1 MDLNQPIVKLKL
13 DVIFKRVF
21 GDENNTDIIAA
32 FLSALLEIPRES
44 IEKIT
49 LNNVEI
55 APEYLEQKFSRLD
68 MKMDVDG
75 KTVNVE
81 MQVNY
86 EPDFRERTLF
96 YWSKL
101 YSEELKTGDEYGS
114 LKRTVCINLI
124 DFNLFDCE
132 DYHSQFSVMEN
143 SRHEVLTDKLA
154 IHFFELKKSRKYHKN
169 SPMDEWLDL
178 INAETEGDLMEIQN
192 STVIPEVNKTILII
206 RNLSGDEKIRQE
218 AYYREKRLHD
228 EATALGHARREG
240 IAQGRAEG
248 LTQGRAEGLT
258 QGRAEG
264 LTQGRAEG
272 LTQGRAEGLTQG
284 RAETIREMT
293 QRMRDRGM
301 TDDEIKAILGE

>member
-101 YSEELKTGDEYGS
+101 
-114 LKRTVCINLI
+114 VCINLI

-132 DYHSQFSVMEN
+132 DYHSQFSVMEH
-143 SRHEVLTDKLA
+143 SRHEVLTDKLS

-248 LTQGRAEGLT
+248 LTQGRAE
-258 QGRAEG
+258 
-264 LTQGRAEG
+264 
-272 LTQGRAEGLTQG
+272 
-284 RAETIREMT
+284 TIREMT

>member
-21 GDENNTDIIAA
+21 GDANNTDIIAA
-32 FLSALLEIPRES
+32 FLSALLEIPRKS

-55 APEYLEQKFSRLD
+55 TPEYLEQKFSRLD

-101 YSEELKTGDEYGS
+101 YSDELKTGDEYGS

-124 DFNLFDCE
+124 EFNLFDCE
-132 DYHSQFSVMEN
+132 DYHSHFSVMEN

-192 STVIPEVNKTILII
+192 NTAIPEVNKTILII
-206 RNLSGDEKIRQE
+206 RNLSGDEKVRQE

-240 IAQGRAEG
+240 IAEGLEKGRAEG
-248 LTQGRAEGLT
+248 RAEGRGEIKQELT
-258 QGRAEG
+258 RKWLEK
-264 LTQGRAEG
+264 
-272 LTQGRAEGLTQG
+272 
-284 RAETIREMT
+284 
-293 QRMRDRGM
+293 GM
-301 TDDEIKAILGE
+301 TEDQIKELLGE

>member
-1 MDLNQPIVKLKL
+1 MNAETPIVKLKL

-32 FLSALLEIPRES
+32 FLSALLEISRES

-49 LNNVEI
+49 ISNVELT
-55 APEYLEQKFSRLD
+55 PEYMEQKFSRLD
-68 MKMDVDG
+68 LKMDVDG

-81 MQVNY
+81 MQINY

-101 YSEELKTGDEYGS
+101 YSDELRTGDEYGT

-132 DYHSQFSVMEN
+132 DYHSHFRVMET

-154 IHFFELKKSRKYHKN
+154 IHFFELKKKRQYSNHK
-169 SPMDEWLDL
+169 PMDDWLDL

-192 STVIPEVNKTILII
+192 TTAIPEIKKTIVIV
-206 RNLSGDEKIRQE
+206 RHLSGDEKVRQE

-240 IAQGRAEG
+240 LAEG
-248 LTQGRAEGLT
+248 PTQGRAEGLT

-264 LTQGRAEG
+264 RSEVTQELTHRW
-272 LTQGRAEGLTQG
+272 L
-284 RAETIREMT
+284 EM
-293 QRMRDRGM
+293 GM
-301 TDDEIKAILGE
+301 SEAEIKKLLGK

>member
-1 MDLNQPIVKLKL
+1 MNANQPIVKLKL

-21 GDENNTDIIAA
+21 GNENNTDIIAA

-44 IEKIT
+44 IRKISI
-49 LNNVEI
+49 NNVEI
-55 APEYLEQKFSRLD
+55 APDYLEQKFSRLD
-68 MKMDVDG
+68 MRMDVDG

-101 YSEELKTGDEYGS
+101 YSDELKTGEEYGS

-132 DYHSQFSVMEN
+132 DYHSHFRVMEN
-143 SRHEVLTDKLA
+143 SRHEILTDKLA
-154 IHFFELKKSRKYHKN
+154 IHFFELKKGRNYRKN
-169 SPMDEWLDL
+169 NPMDDWIDL
-178 INAETEGDLMEIQN
+178 INAETEGDLMEVQN
-192 STVIPEVNKTILII
+192 NTAIPEVNKTIVIL
-206 RNLSGDEKIRQE
+206 RNLSGDEKVRQE

-240 IAQGRAEG
+240 LAEGLSKGRAEG
-248 LTQGRAEGLT
+248 RAEGIAK
-258 QGRAEG
+258 GRLEAKRELAQKMREKG
-264 LTQGRAEG
+264 MTEDA
-272 LTQGRAEGLTQG
+272 
-284 RAETIREMT
+284 IREIL
-293 QRMRDRGM
+293 
-301 TDDEIKAILGE
+301 DEE

>member
-49 LNNVEI
+49 LNNVEM

-178 INAETEGDLMEIQN
+178 INAETED
-192 STVIPEVNKTILII
+192 KTILII

-272 LTQGRAEGLTQG
+272 LTQGRAE
-284 RAETIREMT
+284 TIREMT

>member
-1 MDLNQPIVKLKL
+1 MNAETPIVKLKL

-32 FLSALLEIPRES
+32 FLSALLEISRES

-49 LNNVEI
+49 ISNVELT
-55 APEYLEQKFSRLD
+55 PEYMEQKFSRLD
-68 MKMDVDG
+68 LKMDVDG

-81 MQVNY
+81 MQINY

-101 YSEELKTGDEYGS
+101 YSDELRTGDEYGT

-124 DFNLFDCE
+124 DFNLFNCE
-132 DYHSQFSVMEN
+132 DYHSHFRVMET

-154 IHFFELKKSRKYHKN
+154 IHFFELKKKRQYSNHK
-169 SPMDEWLDL
+169 PIDDWLDL

-192 STVIPEVNKTILII
+192 TTAIPEIKKTIVIV
-206 RNLSGDEKIRQE
+206 RHLSGDEKVRQE

-240 IAQGRAEG
+240 LAEG

-272 LTQGRAEGLTQG
+272 LTQGRAEGRSEVTQELTH
-284 RAETIREMT
+284 RWLEM
-293 QRMRDRGM
+293 GM
-301 TDDEIKAILGE
+301 SEAEIKKLLGK

>member
-1 MDLNQPIVKLKL
+1 MNAETPIVKLKL

-32 FLSALLEIPRES
+32 FLSALLEISRES
-44 IEKIT
+44 IEEIT
-49 LNNVEI
+49 LSNVELT
-55 APEYLEQKFSRLD
+55 PEYMEQKFSRLD
-68 MKMDVDG
+68 LKMDVDG

-81 MQVNY
+81 MQINY

-101 YSEELKTGDEYGS
+101 YSDELRTGDEYGT

-132 DYHSQFSVMEN
+132 DYHSHFRVMET

-154 IHFFELKKSRKYHKN
+154 IHFFELKKKRQYSNHK
-169 SPMDEWLDL
+169 PMDDWLDL

-192 STVIPEVNKTILII
+192 TTAIPEIKKTIVIV
-206 RNLSGDEKIRQE
+206 RHLSGDEKVRQE

-240 IAQGRAEG
+240 LAEG

-264 LTQGRAEG
+264 RAEG
-272 LTQGRAEGLTQG
+272 RSEVTQELTHRWL
-284 RAETIREMT
+284 EM
-293 QRMRDRGM
+293 GM
-301 TDDEIKAILGE
+301 SEAEIKKLLGK

>member
-44 IEKIT
+44 IKKIT

-132 DYHSQFSVMEN
+132 DYHSQFSVMEH
-143 SRHEVLTDKLA
+143 SRHEVLTDKLS

-248 LTQGRAEGLT
+248 
-258 QGRAEG
+258 
-264 LTQGRAEG
+264 RAEG

>member
-49 LNNVEI
+49 LNNVEM

-143 SRHEVLTDKLA
+143 SRHEVLTDKLS

-248 LTQGRAEGLT
+248 RAEGLT

-284 RAETIREMT
+284 RAEAIHEMK

-301 TDDEIKAILGE
+301 TDDEIRAILGE